1 MNFNYY
7 THVYIFVYT
16 CVVFLFIS
24 QVQSQP
30 LYCLSISNALKNM
43 THSSVRKNITIQ
55 TEAQNHPHEPVIVRT
70 VGRKAT
76 ITKEE
81 LFQAALNLI
90 GPQKSIAS
98 LSLREVAREA
108 GIAPN
113 SFYRHFKDIDEL
125 AIELIDRS
133 GLVLRQIFLE
143 ARLKASKQNSI
154 IRSSVEVFITQLDAD
169 EGNLSLLL
177 REAYTGSASYKLAV
191 ERQLNYFQQELK
203 DDLIV
208 LERLNHSK
216 LYHPNLVAKAI
227 TQLVFNMGAK
237 VINIPANERKEIA
250 EQTMIMIRMIL
261 EGARHLDEAKI

>member
-1 MNFNYY
+1 MNQ
-7 THVYIFVYT
+7 TSA
-16 CVVFLFIS
+16 IS
-24 QVQSQP
+24 QDPSTLQEQ
-30 LYCLSISNALKNM
+30 Y
-43 THSSVRKNITIQ
+43 
-55 TEAQNHPHEPVIVRT
+55 HELEKVSVRT

-125 AIELIDRS
+125 AIELIELS
-133 GLVLRQIFLE
+133 GGVLRRILHQ
-143 ARLKASKQNSI
+143 ARIKAIKQSSI
-154 IRSSVEVFITQLDAD
+154 IRSSVEVFIEQLDAD

-177 REAYTGSASYKLAV
+177 REGYTGSIQYKLAV
-191 ERQLNYFQQELK
+191 DKQLNYFQQELQE
-203 DDLIV
+203 DLIR
-208 LERLNHSK
+208 LERINNSK
-216 LYHPNLVAKAI
+216 LAHPDLVAKAI

-237 VINIPANERKEIA
+237 VIDLPANERKEVA
-250 EQTMIMIRMIL
+250 EQTMIMIRMLL
-261 EGARHLDEAKI
+261 EGSRHLDEAQIR

>member
-1 MNFNYY
+1 M
-7 THVYIFVYT
+7 T
-16 CVVFLFIS
+16 
-24 QVQSQP
+24 QP
-30 LYCLSISNALKNM
+30 AMKTKHDVTFPESE
-43 THSSVRKNITIQ
+43 TVR
-55 TEAQNHPHEPVIVRT
+55 EPLVVRT

-76 ITKEE
+76 ITKQE

-125 AIELIDRS
+125 AIELIDRA
-133 GLVLRQIFLE
+133 GVVLRQILHE

-154 IRSSVEVFITQLDAD
+154 IRSSVEVFIEQLDTD

-177 REAYTGSASYKLAV
+177 REGYTGSIPYKLAV
-191 ERQLNYFQQELK
+191 ERQLNYFQQELQ
-203 DDLIV
+203 DDLIR
-208 LERLNHSK
+208 LERLNNSK
-216 LYHPNLVAKAI
+216 LAHPDIAAKAI

-237 VINIPANERKEIA
+237 VIDMPTAERKETA

-261 EGARHLDEAKI
+261 EGARHLDEAKIR

>member
-1 MNFNYY
+1 M
-7 THVYIFVYT
+7 T
-16 CVVFLFIS
+16 
-24 QVQSQP
+24 QSAQTNMVSMYQEELHSEAETP
-30 LYCLSISNALKNM
+30 LA
-43 THSSVRKNITIQ
+43 
-55 TEAQNHPHEPVIVRT
+55 VRT

-90 GPQKSIAS
+90 GPQKSISS

-125 AIELIDRS
+125 AIELIDRA
-133 GLVLRQIFLE
+133 GGVLRQILHE
-143 ARLKASKQNSI
+143 ARLQASRQSSI
-154 IRSSVEVFITQLDAD
+154 IRSSVEVFIQQLDAD

-177 REAYTGSASYKLAV
+177 REGYTGSHSYKNAV
-191 ERQLNYFQQELK
+191 ERQLNYFQQELRE
-203 DDLIV
+203 DLIV
-208 LERLNHSK
+208 LERLNQSK
-216 LYHPNLVAKAI
+216 LAHPDIVARGI

-237 VINIPANERKEIA
+237 VIDLPTEQRKEVA

-261 EGARHLDEAKI
+261 EGARHLDEAQIR

>member
-1 MNFNYY
+1 M
-7 THVYIFVYT
+7 
-16 CVVFLFIS
+16 
-24 QVQSQP
+24 
-30 LYCLSISNALKNM
+30 K
-43 THSSVRKNITIQ
+43 KNINATIDVK
-55 TEAQNHPHEPVIVRT
+55 NLIHEPVKVRT

-113 SFYRHFKDIDEL
+113 SFYRHFRDIDEL

-133 GLVLRQIFLE
+133 GIVLRQILLE

-154 IRSSVEVFITQLDAD
+154 IRSSVDVFIAQLDAD

-177 REAYTGSASYKLAV
+177 REAYTGSASYKAAV
-191 ERQLNYFQQELK
+191 ERQLNYFEQELQ
-203 DDLIV
+203 DDLIR
-208 LERLNHSK
+208 LERLNNSK
-216 LYHPNLVAKAI
+216 LCYPDLVAKAI

-237 VINIPANERKEIA
+237 MIDIPMNERKAIA
-250 EQTMIMIRMIL
+250 EQTMMMIRMIL
-261 EGARHLDEAKI
+261 EGARHLDETKMNEPAP

>member
-1 MNFNYY
+1 MM
-7 THVYIFVYT
+7 
-16 CVVFLFIS
+16 
-24 QVQSQP
+24 QSAQT
-30 LYCLSISNALKNM
+30 NM
-43 THSSVRKNITIQ
+43 VNMYQEDLNS
-55 TEAQNHPHEPVIVRT
+55 EAEAPVTVRT

-90 GPQKSIAS
+90 GPQKSISS

-125 AIELIDRS
+125 AIELIDRA
-133 GLVLRQIFLE
+133 GGVLRQILHE
-143 ARLKASKQNSI
+143 ARLKASRQSSI
-154 IRSSVEVFITQLDAD
+154 IRSSVEVFIEQLDAD

-177 REAYTGSASYKLAV
+177 REGYTGSHSYKNAV

-203 DDLIV
+203 EDLIV
-208 LERLNHSK
+208 LERLNQSK
-216 LYHPNLVAKAI
+216 LAHPDIVAMGI

-237 VINIPANERKEIA
+237 VIDMPVEERKQVA

-261 EGARHLDEAKI
+261 EGARHLDEARIR

>member
-1 MNFNYY
+1 
-7 THVYIFVYT
+7 
-16 CVVFLFIS
+16 
-24 QVQSQP
+24 
-30 LYCLSISNALKNM
+30 M

-55 TEAQNHPHEPVIVRT
+55 TEAQNHSHEPVIVRT

-216 LYHPNLVAKAI
+216 LYHPDLVAKAI

-237 VINIPANERKEIA
+237 VIDIPANERQEIA

>member
-1 MNFNYY
+1 M
-7 THVYIFVYT
+7 
-16 CVVFLFIS
+16 
-24 QVQSQP
+24 
-30 LYCLSISNALKNM
+30 K
-43 THSSVRKNITIQ
+43 KNINATIDVK
-55 TEAQNHPHEPVIVRT
+55 NLIHEPVKVRT

-113 SFYRHFKDIDEL
+113 SFYRHFRDIDEL

-133 GLVLRQIFLE
+133 GIVLRQILLE

-154 IRSSVEVFITQLDAD
+154 IRSSVDVFIAQLDAD

-177 REAYTGSASYKLAV
+177 REAYTGSASYKAAV
-191 ERQLNYFQQELK
+191 ERQLNYFEQELQ
-203 DDLIV
+203 DDLIR
-208 LERLNHSK
+208 LERLNNSK
-216 LYHPNLVAKAI
+216 LCYPDLVAKAI

-237 VINIPANERKEIA
+237 MIDIPMTERKAIA
-250 EQTMIMIRMIL
+250 EQTMMMIRMIL
-261 EGARHLDEAKI
+261 EGARHLDEAKMNEPAP

>member
-1 MNFNYY
+1 M
-7 THVYIFVYT
+7 TAT
-16 CVVFLFIS
+16 S
-24 QVQSQP
+24 
-30 LYCLSISNALKNM
+30 LSSTLVASPASDL
-43 THSSVRKNITIQ
+43 
-55 TEAQNHPHEPVIVRT
+55 HEKAPSRT

-81 LFQAALNLI
+81 LFDAALNLI
-90 GPQKSIAS
+90 GPEKSIAA

-125 AIELIDRS
+125 AIALIDRS
-133 GLVLRQIFLE
+133 GIVLRQIIRE
-143 ARLKASKQNSI
+143 ARLQASKQNSI
-154 IRSSVEVFITQLDAD
+154 IRSSVEVFIQQLDTD

-177 REAYTGSASYKLAV
+177 REGFTGSKSYKEAV
-191 ERQLNYFQQELK
+191 ERQLIFFQQELQE
-203 DDLIV
+203 DLIR

-216 LYHPNLVAKAI
+216 LFHPDLVAKAI

-237 VINIPANERKEIA
+237 VIDLPIEEREEVA

-261 EGARHLDEAKI
+261 EGARHLDSSKIR

>member
-1 MNFNYY
+1 MF
-7 THVYIFVYT
+7 HWEI
-16 CVVFLFIS
+16 I
-24 QVQSQP
+24 QSW
-30 LYCLSISNALKNM
+30 SKRSWKSNEK
-43 THSSVRKNITIQ
+43 TKRI
-55 TEAQNHPHEPVIVRT
+55 
-70 VGRKAT
+70 
-76 ITKEE
+76 ITKDE
-81 LFQAALNLI
+81 LFQAALKLI

-133 GLVLRQIFLE
+133 GHVLRQILHQ

-154 IRSSVEVFITQLDAD
+154 IRSSVEVFIEQLDAD

-191 ERQLNYFQQELK
+191 ERQLNYFQQELQ
-203 DDLIV
+203 DDLIR
-208 LERLNHSK
+208 LERLNNSK
-216 LYHPNLVAKAI
+216 LYHPDLVAKAI

-237 VINIPANERKEIA
+237 MIDISLVERKETA
-250 EQTMIMIRMIL
+250 EHTMIMIRMIL
-261 EGARHLDEAKI
+261 EGARHLDEARIR

>member
-1 MNFNYY
+1 M
-7 THVYIFVYT
+7 TESSMK
-16 CVVFLFIS
+16 IS
-24 QVQSQP
+24 SDAT
-30 LYCLSISNALKNM
+30 LHEAKN
-43 THSSVRKNITIQ
+43 VRDVTP
-55 TEAQNHPHEPVIVRT
+55 TRT

-76 ITKEE
+76 ITKDE

-125 AIELIDRS
+125 AIELIERS
-133 GLVLRQIFLE
+133 GGVLRKILHQ
-143 ARLKASKQNSI
+143 ARLKASKQSSI
-154 IRSSVEVFITQLDAD
+154 IRTSVEVFLEQLNAD

-177 REAYTGSASYKLAV
+177 REGYTGSHSYKLAV
-191 ERQLNYFQQELK
+191 EHQLNYFEQELR
-203 DDLIV
+203 DDLIR
-208 LERLNHSK
+208 LEKENNSK
-216 LYHPNLVAKAI
+216 LIQPEIVAKAI

-237 VINIPANERKEIA
+237 VIEMPIEQRKEMA

-261 EGARHLDEAKI
+261 EGSRHLDDAKIR

>member
-1 MNFNYY
+1 MN
-7 THVYIFVYT
+7 
-16 CVVFLFIS
+16 
-24 QVQSQP
+24 QS
-30 LYCLSISNALKNM
+30 SIKKN
-43 THSSVRKNITIQ
+43 VDAKIA
-55 TEAQNHPHEPVIVRT
+55 AQSLAHEPVIVRT

-125 AIELIDRS
+125 AIELIDRA
-133 GLVLRQIFLE
+133 GHVLRQILHQ

-154 IRSSVEVFITQLDAD
+154 IRSSVEIFIEQLDAD

-191 ERQLNYFQQELK
+191 ERQLNYFQQELQE
-203 DDLIV
+203 DLIR

-216 LYHPNLVAKAI
+216 LFHPDIVAKAI
-227 TQLVFNMGAK
+227 TQLVFNMGAT
-237 VINIPANERKEIA
+237 VIDMPMTERKEIA

-261 EGARHLDEAKI
+261 EGARHLDEAQIR

>member
-1 MNFNYY
+1 MND
-7 THVYIFVYT
+7 T
-16 CVVFLFIS
+16 
-24 QVQSQP
+24 P
-30 LYCLSISNALKNM
+30 L
-43 THSSVRKNITIQ
+43 Q
-55 TEAQNHPHEPVIVRT
+55 QDVIEIKTATRS

-125 AIELIDRS
+125 AISLIDRA
-133 GLVLRQIFLE
+133 GIVLRKIIRQ
-143 ARLKASKQNSI
+143 ARLRASLQESI
-154 IRSSVEVFITQLDAD
+154 IRSSVDIFLQQLDAD

-177 REAYTGSASYKLAV
+177 RESFTGSASYKAAV
-191 ERQLNYFQQELK
+191 DRQLNFFQQELQE
-203 DDLIV
+203 DLIR
-208 LERLNHSK
+208 LERLNNNH
-216 LYHPNLVAKAI
+216 LYHPDLVAKAI
-227 TQLVFNMGAK
+227 TQLVFHMGAK
-237 VINIPANERKEIA
+237 VIDLPINQRTEVA

-261 EGARHLDEAKI
+261 EGARHLDEAKIR